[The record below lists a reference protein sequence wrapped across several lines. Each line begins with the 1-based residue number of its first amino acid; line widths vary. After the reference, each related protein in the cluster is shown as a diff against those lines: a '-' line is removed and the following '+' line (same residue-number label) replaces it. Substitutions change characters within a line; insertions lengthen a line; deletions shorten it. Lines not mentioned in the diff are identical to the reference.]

1 MTLNNISDGQP
12 VTYKLLND
20 IIDQVNRIVIP
31 EDDQKQD
38 IMVVGNGNTIQT
50 AEDDKVRI
58 AVGSREIDVPVSGTK
73 DEPDIKFPS
82 NTGFKAI
89 PFITTSIIDYK
100 GAGQGISFANATV
113 TSITK
118 ESFSVRVRLVSEL
131 KKPTTVRLNY
141 IAIGSG
147 SA

>member
-1 MTLNNISDGQP
+1 MTLNQISDGQP
-12 VTYKLLND
+12 VTYELLNA
-20 IIDQVNRIVIP
+20 IINQVNSIVIP
-31 EDDQKQD
+31 ADDQKQD
-38 IMVVGNGNTIQT
+38 IMVVGNTIQT
-50 AEDDKVRI
+50 AEDDKVKI
-58 AVGSREIDVPVSGTK
+58 AVGSREIDIPVSGTK
-73 DEPDIKFPS
+73 DENDIKFPS

-89 PFITTSIIDYK
+89 PFITASIIDYK
-100 GAGQGISFANATV
+100 GAGQGISFANATI

-131 KKPTTVRLNY
+131 KKTTTVRLNY

>member
-1 MTLNNISDGQP
+1 MINQISDGQP
-12 VTYKLLND
+12 VTYELLNG
-20 IIDQVNRIVIP
+20 IINQVNSIVIP
-31 EDDQKQD
+31 ADDQKQN
-38 IMVVGNGNTIQT
+38 IIVVGNTIQT
-50 AEDDKVRI
+50 AEDDKVVI
-58 AVGSREIDVPVSGTK
+58 AVGSREVEIPVNGTK
-73 DEPDIKFPS
+73 DENNIKFPS

-89 PFITTSIIDYK
+89 PYITTSIIDYK
-100 GAGQGISFANATV
+100 NAGQGISFANATI

>member
-12 VTYKLLND
+12 VTYELLNA
-20 IIDQVNRIVIP
+20 IITQVNSIVIP
-31 EDDQKQD
+31 ADDQKQN
-38 IMVVGNGNTIQT
+38 IRVVGNTIQT
-50 AEDDKVRI
+50 AEDDKVVI

-73 DEPDIKFPS
+73 DENDIKFPS

-100 GAGQGISFANATV
+100 GAGQGISFANATI

-131 KKPTTVRLNY
+131 KKSTTVRLNY

>member
-1 MTLNNISDGQP
+1 MTINPISDGQP
-12 VTYKLLND
+12 VTYELLNA
-20 IIDQVNRIVIP
+20 IINQVNSIVIP
-31 EDDQKQD
+31 ADDQKQN
-38 IMVVGNGNTIQT
+38 IMVVGNTIQT
-50 AEDDKVRI
+50 AEDDKVKI
-58 AVGSREIDVPVSGTK
+58 AVGSREIDIPVSGTK
-73 DEPDIKFPS
+73 DENDIKFPS

-100 GAGQGISFANATV
+100 GAGQGISFANATI

>member
-1 MTLNNISDGQP
+1 MLSPISDGQP
-12 VTYKLLND
+12 VTYELLNA
-20 IIDQVNRIVIP
+20 IINQVNSIVIP
-31 EDDQKQD
+31 ADDQKQN
-38 IMVVGNGNTIQT
+38 IMVVGNTIQT
-50 AEDDKVRI
+50 AEDDRVKI
-58 AVGSREIDVPVSGTK
+58 AVGSREIDIPVSGTK
-73 DEPDIKFPS
+73 DENDIKFPS

-89 PFITTSIIDYK
+89 PFITASIIDYK
-100 GAGQGISFANATV
+100 GAGQGISFANATI

-131 KKPTTVRLNY
+131 KKTTTVRLNY

>member
-1 MTLNNISDGQP
+1 MTLNQISDGQP
-12 VTYKLLND
+12 VTYELLNA
-20 IIDQVNRIVIP
+20 IITQVNSIVIP
-31 EDDQKQD
+31 ADDQKQN
-38 IMVVGNGNTIQT
+38 IRVVGNTIQT
-50 AEDDKVRI
+50 AEDDKVVI

-73 DEPDIKFPS
+73 DENDIKFPS

-100 GAGQGISFANATV
+100 GAGQGISFANATI

-131 KKPTTVRLNY
+131 KKSTTVRLNY

>member
-1 MTLNNISDGQP
+1 MTLNQISDGQP
-12 VTYKLLND
+12 VTYELLNA
-20 IIDQVNRIVIP
+20 IITQVNSIVVP
-31 EDDQKQD
+31 ADDQKQN
-38 IMVVGNGNTIQT
+38 IMVVGNTIQT
-50 AEDDKVRI
+50 AEDDKVVI
-58 AVGSREIDVPVSGTK
+58 AVGSREIDIPVSGTK
-73 DEPDIKFPS
+73 DENDIKFPS

-100 GAGQGISFANATV
+100 GAGQGISFANATI

-131 KKPTTVRLNY
+131 KKSTTVRLNY

>member
-1 MTLNNISDGQP
+1 MTLNQISDGQP
-12 VTYKLLND
+12 VTYELLNA
-20 IIDQVNRIVIP
+20 IINQVNSIVIP
-31 EDDQKQD
+31 ADDQKQD
-38 IMVVGNGNTIQT
+38 IMVVGNTIQT
-50 AEDDKVRI
+50 ADDDKVKI

-82 NTGFKAI
+82 NTGFKNI
-89 PFITTSIIDYK
+89 PFIITSIIDYR
-100 GAGQGISFANATV
+100 GAGQGISFANATI

-131 KKPTTVRLNY
+131 KRSTTVRLNY

>member
-1 MTLNNISDGQP
+1 MINQISDGQP
-12 VTYKLLND
+12 VTYELLNA
-20 IIDQVNRIVIP
+20 IINQVNSIVIP
-31 EDDQKQD
+31 SDDQKQN
-38 IMVVGNGNTIQT
+38 IIVVGNTIQT
-50 AEDDKVRI
+50 AEDDKVVI
-58 AVGSREIDVPVSGTK
+58 AVGSREVDIPVSGSK
-73 DEPDIKFPS
+73 DENDIKFPS

-89 PFITTSIIDYK
+89 PYITTSIIDYK
-100 GAGQGISFANATV
+100 GAGQGISFANATI

>member
-1 MTLNNISDGQP
+1 MLSPISDGQP
-12 VTYKLLND
+12 VTYELLNA
-20 IIDQVNRIVIP
+20 IINQVNSIVIP
-31 EDDQKQD
+31 ADDQKQD
-38 IMVVGNGNTIQT
+38 IMVVGNTIQT
-50 AEDDKVRI
+50 AEDDKVKI
-58 AVGSREIDVPVSGTK
+58 AVGSREIDIPVSGTK
-73 DEPDIKFPS
+73 DENDIKFPS

-89 PFITTSIIDYK
+89 PFITASIIDYK
-100 GAGQGISFANATV
+100 GAGQGISFANATI

-131 KKPTTVRLNY
+131 KKTTTVRLNY

>member
-1 MTLNNISDGQP
+1 MTLNQISDGQP
-12 VTYKLLND
+12 VTYELLNA
-20 IIDQVNRIVIP
+20 IITQVNSIVVP
-31 EDDQKQD
+31 ADNQKQN
-38 IMVVGNGNTIQT
+38 IMVVGNTIQT
-50 AEDDKVRI
+50 AEDDKVVI
-58 AVGSREIDVPVSGTK
+58 AVGSREIDIPVSGTK
-73 DEPDIKFPS
+73 DENDIKFPS

-100 GAGQGISFANATV
+100 GAGQGISFANATI

-131 KKPTTVRLNY
+131 KKSTTVRLNY

>member
-1 MTLNNISDGQP
+1 MINQISDGQP
-12 VTYKLLND
+12 VTYELLNA
-20 IIDQVNRIVIP
+20 IINQVNSIVIP
-31 EDDQKQD
+31 ADDQKQN
-38 IMVVGNGNTIQT
+38 IIVVGNTIQT
-50 AEDDKVRI
+50 AEDDKVVI
-58 AVGSREIDVPVSGTK
+58 AVGSREVDIPVSGSK
-73 DEPDIKFPS
+73 DENDIKFPS

-89 PFITTSIIDYK
+89 PYITTSIVDYK
-100 GAGQGISFANATV
+100 GAGQGISFANATI

>member
-1 MTLNNISDGQP
+1 MISPISDGQP
-12 VTYKLLND
+12 ITYELLNA
-20 IIDQVNRIVIP
+20 IINQVNSIVIP
-31 EDDQKQD
+31 ADDQKQN
-38 IMVVGNGNTIQT
+38 IMVVGNTIQT
-50 AEDDKVRI
+50 AEDDKVKI
-58 AVGSREIDVPVSGTK
+58 AVGSREIDIPVSGTK
-73 DEPDIKFPS
+73 DENDIKFPS

-89 PFITTSIIDYK
+89 PFITASIIDYK
-100 GAGQGISFANATV
+100 GAGQGISFANATI

-131 KKPTTVRLNY
+131 KKTTTVRLNY